1 MNEFVVILK
10 LIYFKIGNWKMEILK
25 IFKFNGYKKF
35 LTLIIIFSNAS
46 MKQSKRII
54 EAEPTKWLQSKIFE
68 NQSEFDIL
76 TKDSVWSIEKWALKK
91 RKK

>member
-1 MNEFVVILK
+1 MR
-10 LIYFKIGNWKMEILK
+10 NWKFEILK

-54 EAEPTKWLQSKIFE
+54 EAGPSRWLQSKDPWK
-68 NQSEFDIL
+68 SEWVRHFN
-76 TKDSVWSIEKWALKK
+76 
-91 RKK
+91 